1 MCWLLERLA
10 VLFQHVKDVGSGDW
24 ERGYIHS
31 SPISFVC
38 SEMASRLPES
48 TGDILETRMDESCH
62 ILHKSG
68 ECPEKRRSAVACC
81 SLCGVLVGMYIST
94 PAAPFS

>member
-38 SEMASRLPES
+38 SEMASRLLES
-48 TGDILETRMDESCH
+48 TGDILE
-62 ILHKSG
+62 
-68 ECPEKRRSAVACC
+68 PEKRRSAVACC
-81 SLCGVLVGMYIST
+81 SLCGVLVGMCIST
-94 PAAPFS
+94 PGAPFS